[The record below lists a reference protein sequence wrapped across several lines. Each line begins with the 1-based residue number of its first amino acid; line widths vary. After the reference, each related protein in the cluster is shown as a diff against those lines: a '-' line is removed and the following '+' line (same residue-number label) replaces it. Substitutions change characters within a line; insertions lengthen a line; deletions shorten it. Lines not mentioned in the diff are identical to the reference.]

1 MHRHRCRNEKARGC
15 EQLKISKIKNQ
26 KALDYAKA
34 INKNLQIIMRLN
46 PNLHQGQR

>member
-1 MHRHRCRNEKARGC
+1 MHRHRCRNEKA
-15 EQLKISKIKNQ
+15 LV
-26 KALDYAKA
+26 YAKA